1 VIIAMLIN
9 DVTLLLT
16 MLVGLLR
23 LRHHDGGRFDLG
35 RLLWKQVRWSPTSS
49 VICALLI
56 KLISLCKG
64 IIYLLIATAT
74 EVTQVVRPASPHL
87 RLHSPLTISI
97 IRCRC
102 SFVWI

>member
-1 VIIAMLIN
+1 MSPSFSPCSLACFGYDITVEAGLIWVDCFGN
-9 DVTLLLT
+9 RW
-16 MLVGLLR
+16 GGHQLR
-23 LRHHDGGRFDLG
+23 QLY
-35 RLLWKQVRWSPTSS
+35 
-49 VICALLI
+49 ALLI